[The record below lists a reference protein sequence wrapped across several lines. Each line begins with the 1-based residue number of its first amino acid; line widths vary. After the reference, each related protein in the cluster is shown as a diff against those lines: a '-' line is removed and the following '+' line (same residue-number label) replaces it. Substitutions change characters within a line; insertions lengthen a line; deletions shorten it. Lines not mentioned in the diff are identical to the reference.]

1 MAQNIQSLWSPAI
14 KATVLSPEAILRGQ
28 AEALALQTGGLLV
41 AEIVK
46 QRGEDGRISA
56 SLDLVAPTLN
66 GSRHRI
72 LKVSHSAELLYP
84 VDVEARSL
92 LGSRSAYTDM
102 EFTEVVAEVLSSG
115 DVESLA
121 QSLLARA
128 NEAMATS
135 QSVQ

>member
-28 AEALALQTGGLLV
+28 AEALALQTGGLLA
-41 AEIVK
+41 AEIVEE
-46 QRGEDGRISA
+46 REEDGMVSA
-56 SLDLVAPTLN
+56 SLDLLAPALH

-72 LKVSHSAELLYP
+72 LKASHGEELFYP
-84 VDVEARSL
+84 VRVVARAIP
-92 LGSRSAYTDM
+92 GSRWANTDT
-102 EFTEVVAEVLSSG
+102 EFTEFIAEVLNSS
-115 DVESLA
+115 DVESVA